1 MTHYIVNSS
10 RIINL
15 SSVNGP
21 LFCRNLYFRLG
32 EIFSAEFTGKMK
44 KTAKKLNLSE
54 RIASLLTVI
63 HEEAVCPDYKQKI
76 QLDRLTA
83 GEKAKEEKC
92 EKHCGKYLP
101 TTESCGNK
109 SSVCNGKKDCQ
120 NVIDEP
126 SVDTGRINEGG
137 SVKRTIDSV
146 EKEVGEGGV
155 GEPVVVGKKMRLA
168 HYDDN
173 NSRGS
178 SSQTA
183 PHFFYNP
190 NKRKIKGVDIPK

>member
-1 MTHYIVNSS
+1 M
-10 RIINL
+10 
-15 SSVNGP
+15 NGP
-21 LFCRNLYFRLG
+21 LFRRNLNFRLG
-32 EIFSAEFTGKMK
+32 EIFSPEFTGRMK

-76 QLDRLTA
+76 HLDRLVA

-92 EKHCGKYLP
+92 EKHCEKDSP
-101 TTESCGNK
+101 TIESCENK
-109 SSVCNGKKDCQ
+109 NSVCNRKKDCQ
-120 NVIDEP
+120 NVADEP
-126 SVDTGRINEGG
+126 SADTGRVNEGG

-146 EKEVGEGGV
+146 EQEEKGGE
-155 GEPVVVGKKMRLA
+155 GEPVVVRKKMRLA
-168 HYDDN
+168 HCDDDD
-173 NSRGS
+173 SKGS

>member
-1 MTHYIVNSS
+1 MNE
-10 RIINL
+10 
-15 SSVNGP
+15 P
-21 LFCRNLYFRLG
+21 LFRRNINFRLG
-32 EIFSAEFTGKMK
+32 EIFSPEVTGRMK
-44 KTAKKLNLSE
+44 KTAQKLNLSE

-76 QLDRLTA
+76 HLDRLAA
-83 GEKAKEEKC
+83 GEKANEEKC
-92 EKHCGKYLP
+92 EKHCAKDSSA
-101 TTESCGNK
+101 TESCGNK
-109 SSVCNGKKDCQ
+109 NSVCNGKKDCQ
-120 NVIDEP
+120 NVADEP
-126 SVDTGRINEGG
+126 SADTGRINEGG

-146 EKEVGEGGV
+146 ELEEEEGGV
-155 GEPVVVGKKMRLA
+155 GEPVVVRKKMRLA

-173 NSRGS
+173 NSKES